1 MSRPAINFM
10 SRFLQYNALNEKGEV
25 VSFDDYIDY
34 MNREEARKEGIKIE
48 YESYNDY
55 MGNPN
60 KDGSLFTKYK
70 NSLDEKGL
78 EKVKRLFKVAQNKKS
93 NLWQDVFSFDNE
105 WLEKQGLYDSKTK
118 ILDEEKIKI
127 AVRKAM
133 DTLEKKSGK
142 KYFWSAS
149 FHYNTDNI
157 HVHIGSVQL
166 NNVTRR
172 GKRKL
177 SAINAMKSSFTNSL
191 IDFNKEYQKINEV
204 IREKLVY
211 NARNY
216 DFSNDKEMKN
226 DIKKIMKLLPKDK
239 KQWQYNYNT
248 LYEVRPILDKIT
260 TQFIEENMNE
270 EFKELNKLLDD
281 HEERLKGLYGEG
293 KYESYKNYKETK
305 IKELY
310 TRMGNATLK
319 QIKELYSTKNYREK
333 EFSKTNSNKG
343 TTEENNINENNS
355 NFRDDDKNENR
366 KDSNK
371 KFSNLDKYS
380 EKNIERIKEQFPEA
394 TVVAMASF
402 WKAHGFKI
410 KEGEKG
416 IEILIPEKQF
426 YFINKYGFKTNINE
440 ATDKEKKLIEKGKI
454 KVEEGKVRFK
464 IGEVYDISQTNATE
478 KDLEKIKAGLKNI
491 KYDGIKEKSKFKNRK
506 PIITQKALN
515 TLKKTLKEDF
525 NSIKNQIEFEKL
537 QREIELSSYKDI
549 KEYGLEL

>member
-25 VSFDDYIDY
+25 VSFDDYVDY

-118 ILDEEKIKI
+118 ILDEEKIQI

-166 NNVTRR
+166 EKIDRR

-177 SAINAMKSSFTNSL
+177 SAINAMKSSFANSL

-216 DFSNDKEMKN
+216 DFTKDKELKS
-226 DIKKIMKLLPKDK
+226 DIKKIMKLLPRDK
-239 KQWQYNYNT
+239 KQWQYKYNT

-260 TQFIEENMNE
+260 TQFIEENMNK

-281 HEERLKGLYGEG
+281 HEERLKNLYGEG

-333 EFSKTNSNKG
+333 EFSKNNSAK
-343 TTEENNINENNS
+343 ENNINEDYSTFNDES
-355 NFRDDDKNENR
+355 FEDRLKN
-366 KDSNK
+366 
-371 KFSNLDKYS
+371 KFSNLHQYS
-380 EKNIERIKEQFPEA
+380 EKNIELIKEQFPKA
-394 TVVAMASF
+394 TIVASASF
-402 WKAHGFKI
+402 WREQGLKI

-416 IEILIPEKQF
+416 IEILVPEKQF
-426 YFINKYGFKTNINE
+426 YFINEYGIKTDVNE
-440 ATDKEKKLIEKGKI
+440 ATEKEKKLIEKGKI
-454 KVEEGKVRFK
+454 EVKEGKVKFV
-464 IGEVYDISQTNATE
+464 IGEVYDISQINVTE
-478 KDLEKIKAGLKNI
+478 KDLEKIKDGLSNI
-491 KYDGIKEKSKFKNRK
+491 KYDGIKEKSKFRQ

-537 QREIELSSYKDI
+537 QREIENSTSKNNGY
-549 KEYGLEL
+549 ELEL

>member
-118 ILDEEKIKI
+118 ILDEEKIQI

-166 NNVTRR
+166 EKIDRR

-177 SAINAMKSSFTNSL
+177 SAINAMKSSFANSL
-191 IDFNKEYQKINEV
+191 VDFNKEYQKINEV

-216 DFSNDKEMKN
+216 DFTKDKEMKN

-248 LYEVRPILDKIT
+248 LCKVRPILDKIT

-281 HEERLKGLYGEG
+281 HEERLKNLYGEG

-333 EFSKTNSNKG
+333 EFLKNNSDKD
-343 TTEENNINENNS
+343 TTEENNINEDNS
-355 NFRDDDKNENR
+355 NF
-366 KDSNK
+366 KDYDMKENK
-371 KFSNLDKYS
+371 KDGNKEFSNLNRYS
-380 EKNIERIKEQFPEA
+380 KKNREFIKEQFPQA
-394 TVVAMASF
+394 TIVANASF
-402 WKAHGFKI
+402 WKSQGFKI

-416 IEILIPEKQF
+416 IKIFIPEREK
-426 YFINKYGFKTNINE
+426 YFMKDGFVIKVSE
-440 ATDKEKKLIEKGKI
+440 ATKKEKKLIDKGILEVK
-454 KVEEGKVRFK
+454 EGQIRFK
-464 IGEVYDISQTNATE
+464 IGEVYDISQTNATK
-478 KDLEKIKAGLKNI
+478 KDLEKIKAGLNNI
-491 KYDGIKEKSKFKNRK
+491 EYDGIKEKSKFRQ

-537 QREIELSSYKDI
+537 QREIELSSYKNI
-549 KEYGLEL
+549 KEYELEL